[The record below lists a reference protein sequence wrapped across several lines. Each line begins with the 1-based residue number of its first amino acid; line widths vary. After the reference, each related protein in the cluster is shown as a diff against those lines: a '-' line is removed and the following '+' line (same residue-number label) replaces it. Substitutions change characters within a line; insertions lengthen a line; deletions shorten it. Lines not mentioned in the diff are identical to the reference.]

1 MSNHWGVTTL
11 DYLIRKIDK
20 KTSSPN
26 NDDSYLK
33 KLNEFLKNIEN
44 KHGNIPTVAATFP
57 LEDFNEKGK
66 IRLGENKEFAEYFEN
81 MVRLRTGSE
90 KLYLISIEY
99 CNRCPIEFEYYY
111 DKCDK
116 KGCPILIVGEPDGL
130 NFEDNEDNENKMN
143 KAKIYEIKSFNT
155 SSFYKNSRS
164 KEDESL
170 IGRVRYKV
178 KITSIQ
184 LTVYQYLLLKTIK
197 LGLIENIEVI
207 ELYGSII
214 LYSTDIKHLYNAR
227 RIIKQNF
234 NRIISDSHEY
244 GAHDLELKDEETIY
258 INGRNIY
265 YFKIDFR
272 TEYNPETI
280 STYLNNLYRSLESL
294 KLKDNGIYKDFFYFE

>member
-1 MSNHWGVTTL
+1 MSNPRGVTTL
-11 DYLIRKIDK
+11 DDLMRKIDR

-26 NDDSYLK
+26 NDNSYLK
-33 KLNEFLKNIEN
+33 KLNEFLKNIEK
-44 KHGNIPTVAATFP
+44 KHGNILTVAATFL
-57 LEDFNEKGK
+57 LEDFNEKGEN
-66 IRLGENKEFAEYFEN
+66 RLGKNKEFAEYFEN
-81 MVRLRTGSE
+81 MERLRTGSE

-99 CNRCPIEFEYYY
+99 HKGYFIEYYY

-130 NFEDNEDNENKMN
+130 NFEDKTK

-170 IGRVRYKV
+170 IGRVLYKV
-178 KITSIQ
+178 KITSTQ
-184 LTVYQYLLLKTIK
+184 LTVYQYLLLKTIE
-197 LGLIENIEVI
+197 LGLIENIEGI
-207 ELYGSII
+207 ELHGSII
-214 LYSTDIKHLYNAR
+214 LYSTDIEHLYNAR

-234 NRIISDSHEY
+234 NRIISYSHEHY
-244 GAHDLELKDEETIY
+244 AYDLELKDEETIY
-258 INGRNIY
+258 MNGRNIY

-272 TEYNPETI
+272 TKYNQETI

-294 KLKDNGIYKDFFYFE
+294 KLKDNGIYKDFLYFE

>member
-11 DYLIRKIDK
+11 DDLIRKIDRK
-20 KTSSPN
+20 INIPN
-26 NDDSYLK
+26 NDSSYLK
-33 KLNEFLKNIEN
+33 KLDKFLKNIKNE
-44 KHGNIPTVAATFP
+44 HGNIPTVAATFL

-66 IRLGENKEFAEYFEN
+66 IRSGENKEFAEYFEN
-81 MVRLRTGSE
+81 MERLRTGSE
-90 KLYLISIEY
+90 KLYLIAIVY

-130 NFEDNEDNENKMN
+130 NFEDKTK
-143 KAKIYEIKSFNT
+143 KAKIYEIKSFNL
-155 SSFYKNSRS
+155 SSFYTKSKS

-170 IGRVRYKV
+170 IKKVLNRVRTV
-178 KITSIQ
+178 STQ
-184 LTVYQYLLLKTIK
+184 LAIYQYLLLKTIE
-197 LGLIENIEVI
+197 LGLIENIEGI

-214 LYSTDIKHLYNAR
+214 LYSTDIDHLFNAR

-234 NRIISDSHEY
+234 NRIISDSHNY
-244 GAHDLELKDEETIY
+244 YAYDLELKDEETIY
-258 INGRNIY
+258 MNGRNIY

-272 TEYNPETI
+272 TKYNQETI
-280 STYLNNLYRSLESL
+280 STYLNNLYGSLESL